1 MMNANPESPLARVDA
16 YRAARR
22 AFIAACDAAHV
33 DAIARLHPGK
43 AVDGKPLFMDAAA
56 LGPRLSSRALMAVAA
71 DAAGSAIAVALLK
84 DEATLPSDTRLVLV
98 HALDPAA
105 FAGVDGDPAWS
116 AAMLA
121 VVAKEDMSR
130 VMHPQVLALGH
141 ATARQ
146 VAAATAQLQTAVT
159 ILPPAAGLAEAKA
172 AIAAF
177 FAG

>member
-1 MMNANPESPLARVDA
+1 MNANPESPLARIDA

-33 DAIARLHPGK
+33 DAIARLNPAK
-43 AVDGKPLFMDAAA
+43 AADGKPLFMDAAA
-56 LGPRLSSRALMAVAA
+56 LGPRLASRALMAIAA
-71 DAAGSAIAVALLK
+71 DTAGSAIAVALLQ
-84 DEATLPSDTRLVLV
+84 DGIALPSDTRLVLV

-105 FAGVDGDPAWS
+105 FAGVDGDPAWP

-130 VMHPQVLALGH
+130 VMHPHVLALGH
-141 ATARQ
+141 AAAQR
-146 VAAATAQLQTAVT
+146 VALATAQLQTAVT
-159 ILPPAAGLAEAKA
+159 ILPPAADLAEAKA
-172 AIAAF
+172 AIATF